1 MQLIAGRT
9 AQEYNRRKN
18 RNVKSE
24 LGSEAMH
31 RDIEHIDGA
40 YALRE
45 QSEVYDGNLIGDTA
59 TKMLELPRDNVVRS
73 VTPSSMMKL
82 AQLICCLLSLVQWLC
97 QHRSGFAAQETRHP

>member
-24 LGSEAMH
+24 LGSKAMH

-40 YALRE
+40 YTLRE
-45 QSEVYDGNLIGDTA
+45 QSEVYDGNLIGDTEPLR
-59 TKMLELPRDNVVRS
+59 LENVFLWDENAG
-73 VTPSSMMKL
+73 T
-82 AQLICCLLSLVQWLC
+82 A
-97 QHRSGFAAQETRHP
+97 